1 MAISVHEFSHALA
14 AWSLGDPTAQRAGRL
29 TLNPLRHL
37 DPFGS
42 ILLLLAG
49 FGWGKPVPVDPRAL
63 RLGRLGMAIVSAAGP
78 LSNLVVAL
86 LTALSIRT
94 LLELEVGVSRLVI
107 QFLFLLIALNVGL
120 CVFNLLPIAPL
131 DGFGVAVGMLPWSI
145 AGPLA
150 RLAQYGPGILLLLV
164 FSQTLI
170 RIDLLGLILGP
181 FNRALLR
188 PLLAIAGII

>member
-1 MAISVHEFSHALA
+1 VAISVHEFSHALA